1 MSERMAK
8 QRLLQRSIERAMDNF
23 KKIGKNN
30 VTPAKIRTR
39 IASLKEAW
47 SQYQEGHATL
57 TQVTPAATQA
67 TLDYFTQG
75 QFESTEDVFTT
86 TWEYM
91 AELLEEMEPILQ
103 TLRDKVNHA
112 VAALKNLT
120 RKSEELWNDTLVH
133 LIVQKLDP
141 ITRKAWNVKVGDT
154 DDPPSYD
161 DLKNFLTSR
170 ARALED
176 FAIASSS
183 KAAVTS
189 KVHTATASAHA
200 QNKCPLCKS
209 QHFLNLCPKFISKSA
224 SQRREII
231 KQHQRCFNCL
241 SAKHAVQA
249 CRSKYSCRVC
259 DKKHHSMLHS
269 DSDSCSSSSDAAA
282 LNCSSPQIADSK
294 PEVNS
299 LLVSTATKNL
309 SPILLATAWV
319 TVRVA
324 SGRTAVVRALLDQG
338 SEMTFISQ
346 TLAQTLRAKRL
357 KMPIS
362 VSAVGGIN
370 AGTFQHVTNIFIS
383 SRKSLVPSFATTAL
397 ILKSLTSYTPKR
409 NADIS
414 SLSYLSDLPLAD
426 ADPTSS
432 DPISIIIGADLYSD
446 IILDGVRKGGP
457 GTRSPKTLSSVEE
470 LPRQS
475 LLSPQ
480 EKQCEEHFCSTHS
493 RDPNGRYVV
502 RLPFKETPP
511 LNIGSSRFRAEK
523 LLHTLTRRF
532 HDKPEVA
539 KEYHDFLSQ
548 YELLG
553 HMRPA
558 PLPQNQSEQLVYL
571 SHHGVIREDSST
583 THLRVVF
590 NASSVTSNGTSLND
604 HLHAGPKLQTDITS
618 IILQWRRYKYVYSS
632 DIAKMYRQIRVDS
645 RDINYQ
651 RILWKPLPSESVT
664 DYQLLTVTY
673 GMACAPYLA
682 LRVLKQLVVDEGR
695 NFPLAVPILRD
706 NIYVDDVLFGADDP
720 NIIRKTRDQL
730 IALLTRGG
738 FELHKWASNSPS
750 LLDDIDIENHGLA
763 GKKPLSPDERLNIL
777 GIGWHPATDVF
788 EFRVSLDNG
797 IPSTKRTI
805 LSAIAKFYDPLGW
818 VTPVTITAKTLMQ
831 NLWRIKLEWD
841 ERIPETLLT
850 KWREIYS
857 RLRHLGDLQIT
868 RWTGIGPDTRHAEI
882 QGFADASNKAYAA
895 VVYVKI
901 VSASGQTT
909 ITLLIGKSK
918 VAPLK
923 YTAQYTA
930 VGIVCVDGEW
940 RHVPTEDNPADCA
953 SRGMLGNEILEHSL
967 WWHGPSWLHFEA
979 DKWPC
984 RDTCTPPSAP
994 LEERVISLQ
1003 CSKPQDQWDL
1013 AE

>member
-23 KKIGKNN
+23 KKIGRNN
-30 VTPAKIRTR
+30 LTPAKIRTR

-47 SQYQEGHATL
+47 AQYQEGHATL

-91 AELLEEMEPILQ
+91 AELLEEMEPIVSPNPSTSASRFPSEASAFSLSHLPPIKLPPFDGNYDEWEQFRDRFTALIRQNKDLTNFARMHFLSSCLKGRAAECIASLSVTANNFEIAWHALTSRYENKRRSLNVHLSTLVNLTAITRESASELQ

-112 VAALKNLT
+112 VAALKNLN

-161 DLKNFLTSR
+161 DLKSFLTSR

-200 QNKCPLCKS
+200 PNKCPLCKS
-209 QHFLNLCPKFISKSA
+209 QHFLNLCPKFVSKSA
-224 SQRREII
+224 SQRREIV

-269 DSDSCSSSSDAAA
+269 DSDSCPSSSDAAA

-299 LLVSTATKNL
+299 LLVSTATKKL

-324 SGRTAVVRALLDQG
+324 SDRTAVVRALLDQG
-338 SEMTFISQ
+338 SEMTLISQ

-426 ADPTSS
+426 ADPTSP

-446 IILDGVRKGGP
+446 IILDGVRKGGLGYP
-457 GTRSPKTLSSVEE
+457 LAQNSVLGWVISGPTHSSAPNDRSTATTSSSHCSFNSISVHHVVGSPSLDVELRRFWEVGE

-571 SHHGVIREDSST
+571 PHHGVIREDSST

-604 HLHAGPKLQTDITS
+604 HLHA
-618 IILQWRRYKYVYSS
+618 
-632 DIAKMYRQIRVDS
+632 
-645 RDINYQ
+645 
-651 RILWKPLPSESVT
+651 
-664 DYQLLTVTY
+664 
-673 GMACAPYLA
+673 
-682 LRVLKQLVVDEGR
+682 
-695 NFPLAVPILRD
+695 
-706 NIYVDDVLFGADDP
+706 
-720 NIIRKTRDQL
+720 
-730 IALLTRGG
+730 
-738 FELHKWASNSPS
+738 
-750 LLDDIDIENHGLA
+750 
-763 GKKPLSPDERLNIL
+763 
-777 GIGWHPATDVF
+777 
-788 EFRVSLDNG
+788 
-797 IPSTKRTI
+797 
-805 LSAIAKFYDPLGW
+805 
-818 VTPVTITAKTLMQ
+818 
-831 NLWRIKLEWD
+831 
-841 ERIPETLLT
+841 
-850 KWREIYS
+850 
-857 RLRHLGDLQIT
+857 
-868 RWTGIGPDTRHAEI
+868 
-882 QGFADASNKAYAA
+882 
-895 VVYVKI
+895 
-901 VSASGQTT
+901 
-909 ITLLIGKSK
+909 
-918 VAPLK
+918 
-923 YTAQYTA
+923 
-930 VGIVCVDGEW
+930 
-940 RHVPTEDNPADCA
+940 
-953 SRGMLGNEILEHSL
+953 
-967 WWHGPSWLHFEA
+967 
-979 DKWPC
+979 
-984 RDTCTPPSAP
+984 
-994 LEERVISLQ
+994 
-1003 CSKPQDQWDL
+1003 
-1013 AE
+1013 